1 LPIDPIGGTS
11 SPLLIDEEPQRLPED
26 QQGLNRH
33 QLLYIHITQ
42 SDGDGVPHNRSQELM
57 TPAVQLLRQG
67 FVREACPVGGFFCA
81 HSRERREKVMDN
93 IWFQSALWM
102 ALALLAAMGSF
113 FITISAALF
122 EIMIGAVAGNTVGL
136 PLTDWINYIASFGAV
151 VLTFLAGTDIDPHVI
166 KRNFGSSVTIGL
178 MGFFAPYLGCLL
190 FARYGLG
197 WPWPQAQIAGIALS
211 TTSVAVVYA
220 VMVETGY
227 NRTELGKIILAACF
241 INDIGTVLALGLIF
255 ANYNLYLLL
264 FVTVTILAVAVLPC
278 IVSWLFKRIGGRAS
292 EPEIKFLFLV
302 LFALGGLATLGKSEA
317 VLPAYLVGMA
327 LAPFF
332 VGQKELQFRLRAI
345 CFAFLTP
352 FYFLKAGSLIEAHAL
367 AAGAGFIALFL
378 AIKMV
383 TKFAGI
389 LPLTRYF
396 AFGRREG
403 MYTTMMMSTGLTFGS
418 ISALFGLTNNIIDQ
432 FQYTILL
439 TAVIGSAVV
448 PTVIAQVWF
457 QPRFEQLEEDA

>member
-1 LPIDPIGGTS
+1 
-11 SPLLIDEEPQRLPED
+11 
-26 QQGLNRH
+26 
-33 QLLYIHITQ
+33 
-42 SDGDGVPHNRSQELM
+42 
-57 TPAVQLLRQG
+57 
-67 FVREACPVGGFFCA
+67 
-81 HSRERREKVMDN
+81 MDN
-93 IWFQSALWM
+93 IWFESALWM
-102 ALALLAAMGSF
+102 ALALLAAIGSL

-122 EIMIGAVAGNTVGL
+122 EIVVGAIAGNTLGL
-136 PLTDWINYIASFGAV
+136 PLTEWINYIASFGAV
-151 VLTFLAGTDIDPHVI
+151 VLTFLAGTDIDPHVV
-166 KRNFGSSVTIGL
+166 KRNLGSSVTIGL

-190 FARYGLG
+190 LARYGLG
-197 WPWPQAQIAGIALS
+197 WPWPQAQIGGIALS

-255 ANYNLYLLL
+255 ANYNIYLLL
-264 FVTVTILAVAVLPC
+264 FAAVTIAAVASLPW
-278 IVSWLFKRIGGRAS
+278 IVPWLFAKFGKRAS

-302 LFALGGLATLGKSEA
+302 LFGLGGLANLGKSEA

-332 VGQKELQFRLRAI
+332 MGQRDLQLRMRAI

-367 AAGAGFIALFL
+367 ITGAGLIGLFL
-378 AIKMV
+378 GMKML
-383 TKFAGI
+383 TKFFGI

-396 AFGRREG
+396 KFDRREG
-403 MYTTMMMSTGLTFGS
+403 MYTTLMMSTGLTFGS
-418 ISALFGLTNNIIDQ
+418 ISALFGLTNHIIDQ
-432 FQYTILL
+432 VQYTVLL

-448 PTVIAQVWF
+448 PTLIAQIWF
-457 QPRFEQLEEDA
+457 QPRFEPLEEDA